1 METEGNTVATGG
13 CFRGIL
19 AAMEQSDSR
28 IKVAVRWALDLD
40 IGYRIVL
47 AAALIVMFLLILAL
61 CKLFGMEQQGFNDVM
76 AAIVM
81 VALIGAI
88 GLVELLGRWAG
99 TGEDEVGYWHPTT
112 RRTTIIMIIGFSLA
126 LILAITISVYN
137 VIGTRNAAEADRQ
150 KGRDR
155 DEMAKWQAKPE
166 VQAATENME
175 RVREMRERAATR
187 RATTQGVTPK

>member
-1 METEGNTVATGG
+1 MATGG

-19 AAMEQSDSR
+19 AGMQQSDSR

-47 AAALIVMFLLILAL
+47 MTALIVMFLLILVL
-61 CKLFGMEQQGFNDVM
+61 CKLFGMEQQGLNDVM

-88 GLVELLGRWAG
+88 GLVELIRKWAG
-99 TGEDEVGYWHPTT
+99 TDEDEVGYWHPTT
-112 RRTTIIMIIGFSLA
+112 RRTTIIMITGFSLA
-126 LILAITISVYN
+126 LILSIAISVYN
-137 VIGTRNAAEADRQ
+137 VIGTSNAAEADRQ
-150 KGRDR
+150 KGQER

-166 VQAATENME
+166 VQAATEGME
-175 RVREMRERAATR
+175 LARGIRERRERAATR
-187 RATTQGVTPK
+187 RAATQRVTPK